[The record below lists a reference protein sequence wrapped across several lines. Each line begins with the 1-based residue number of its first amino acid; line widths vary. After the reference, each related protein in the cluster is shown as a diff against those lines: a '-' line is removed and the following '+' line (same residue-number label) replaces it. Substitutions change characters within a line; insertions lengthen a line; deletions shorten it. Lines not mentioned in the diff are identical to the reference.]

1 MVHAI
6 KNGRTSRNEAHASTD
21 IRNKGN
27 THSLF
32 HAKTNIIDGALE
44 RTEEGYNIS
53 LPGTKEIID
62 RYSESEDIVVDLNCE
77 KGWTAVASTCL
88 EGTRVFVGCVPNENV
103 KKEIEDATCNSLI
116 YQVGGDRT
124 TTDMGLDE
132 ETKTR
137 MTSVFRDHDFD
148 KHYISA
154 YGLTNG
160 MKLWNHGEG
169 FPVLSDIPTHISN
182 YMTVMTSDMKF
193 TTKKHLKNLSQ
204 IGRGCGAELVQTEAE
219 EPLRYTLTL
228 FNLYIDKKYPYTK
241 EGL

>member
-1 MVHAI
+1 
-6 KNGRTSRNEAHASTD
+6 
-21 IRNKGN
+21 
-27 THSLF
+27 
-32 HAKTNIIDGALE
+32 
-44 RTEEGYNIS
+44 
-53 LPGTKEIID
+53 
-62 RYSESEDIVVDLNCE
+62 
-77 KGWTAVASTCL
+77 
-88 EGTRVFVGCVPNENV
+88 
-103 KKEIEDATCNSLI
+103 
-116 YQVGGDRT
+116 
-124 TTDMGLDE
+124 MGLDE